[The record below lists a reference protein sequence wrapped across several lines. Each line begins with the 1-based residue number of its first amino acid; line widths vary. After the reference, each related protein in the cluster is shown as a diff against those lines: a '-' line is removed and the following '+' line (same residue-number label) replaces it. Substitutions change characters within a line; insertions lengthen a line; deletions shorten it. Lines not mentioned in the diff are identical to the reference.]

1 MEYNFFYGNQMV
13 EFERPEVP
21 EIIAKKGIQLS
32 LAGRRHRRSRNVQMW
47 IWSKY
52 AWWQNNYST

>member
-32 LAGRRHRRSRNVQMW
+32 LAGRRHRRSRNVQM
-47 IWSKY
+47 
-52 AWWQNNYST
+52 